1 MIELKSKREIEI
13 MQEAAQIL
21 QKIFAAVQPIVCENA
36 TTNDLDALAEKII
49 LANNGTS
56 AFKGYRGFPKVACI
70 SVNEEVVHG
79 IPGNKRLKK
88 GDLVSFDIGVIYKG
102 FYSDAARTWCVGGT
116 PDAKTKIL
124 MNAAQAGMEAGLQ
137 AYKPGCQ
144 IGDLS
149 EAIQQSI
156 ESNGF
161 GVVRDFVGH
170 GIGRSLH
177 EEPQVPNYGNAG
189 RGLKIEP
196 GLVLAIEP
204 MVTEGSHEVQVLA
217 DGWTVVT
224 KDRSRASHYEDTIAF
239 TENGFINLT
248 GGYSFEFGSGR
259 FPTANA
265 VKS

>member
-13 MQEAAQIL
+13 MQEAAQII
-21 QKIFAAVQPIVCENA
+21 QKIFVAVEPAVCENA
-36 TTNDLDALAEKII
+36 TTNDLDAIAEKTIR
-49 LANNGTS
+49 ANGGTS

-79 IPGNKRLKK
+79 IPGNKKLKK
-88 GDLVSFDIGVIYKG
+88 GDVVSFDIGVIYKS
-102 FYSDAARTWCVGGT
+102 FYSDAARTWCVGGSA
-116 PDAKTKIL
+116 DAKT
-124 MNAAQAGMEAGLQ
+124 QALIEASKGGMEAGLK
-137 AYKPGCQ
+137 AYRPGCQ

-149 EAIQQSI
+149 AAIQAYI
-156 ESNGF
+156 ESKGF

-170 GIGRSLH
+170 GIGKSLH
-177 EEPQVPNYGNAG
+177 EEPQVPNYGKAG

-204 MVTEGSHEVQVLA
+204 MVTEGSHEVHILA

-248 GGYSFEFGSGR
+248 GGYAKQF
-259 FPTANA
+259 
-265 VKS
+265 

>member
-13 MQEAAQIL
+13 MQEAAMII
-21 QKIFAAVQPIVCENA
+21 QKIFAAVQPTVVENA
-36 TTNDLDALAEKII
+36 TTNDLDAIADKII
-49 LANNGTS
+49 RANGGTS

-79 IPGNKRLKK
+79 IPGNKKLKK
-88 GDLVSFDIGVIYKG
+88 GDLVSFDIGVIYKS
-102 FYSDAARTWCVGGT
+102 FYSDAARSWCVGGA
-116 PDAKTKIL
+116 DAKTQKLID
-124 MNAAQAGMEAGLQ
+124 ASKGGMEAGLA

-149 EAIQQSI
+149 AAIQAHI
-156 ESNGF
+156 ESRGY

-170 GIGRSLH
+170 GIGKSLH
-177 EEPQVPNYGNAG
+177 EEPQVPNYGKAG

-204 MVTEGSHEVQVLA
+204 MVTQGSHEVQILA

-224 KDRSRASHYEDTIAF
+224 KDRSWASHYEDTIAF

-248 GGYSFEFGSGR
+248 GGYYNFGSGR
-259 FPTANA
+259 CPT
-265 VKS
+265 VK

>member
-13 MQEAAQIL
+13 MQESAQIL
-21 QKIFAAVQPIVCENA
+21 QKIFAAVQPAVSENS
-36 TTNDLDALAEKII
+36 TTDDLDAIAEKII
-49 LANNGTS
+49 KANGGIS

-79 IPGNKRLKK
+79 IPGKKKLKK
-88 GDLVSFDIGVIYKG
+88 GDIVSFDIGVIYKN
-102 FYSDAARTWCVGGT
+102 FYSDAARSWCVGNA
-116 PDAKTKIL
+116 DAKTQALI
-124 MNAAQAGMEAGLQ
+124 NASKGGMEAGLA

-149 EAIQQSI
+149 AAIQAHI
-156 ESNGF
+156 EAQGF

-170 GIGRSLH
+170 GIGKSLH
-177 EEPQVPNYGNAG
+177 EEPQVPNYGKAG

-204 MVTEGSHEVQVLA
+204 MVTEGSHEVKILA

-224 KDRSRASHYEDTIAF
+224 KDASRASHYEDTIAF

-248 GGYSFEFGSGR
+248 GGYAKKF
-259 FPTANA
+259 A
-265 VKS
+265 